1 MAASPQSSRT
11 VVLPHDE
18 IVLAVVGEK
27 LLDDRACKALH
38 DAVLPAAEARRR
50 PVVLD
55 MSHVRYLPSLAIGA
69 LTSLRNELMRSGRTM
84 TMIHVQPPVR
94 QVLAVTRM
102 DRVFELSDTLETALT
117 KLHASAGR
125 A

>member
-1 MAASPQSSRT
+1 MAASPQSAHT
-11 VVLPHDE
+11 VILPHDE
-18 IVLAVVGEK
+18 VVLAVVGEK

-38 DAVLPAAEARRR
+38 DAVLPAAGARRR

-69 LTSLRNELMRSGRTM
+69 LTSLQKALRQHGQAM

-102 DRVFELSDTLETALT
+102 DRVFALSETLETALT